1 MSYVLGK
8 SGDIEPEELRPSD
21 VLDGKWLKDGGAEMV
36 LWYRGAQYTRK
47 IPKNGLMTHSEAAA
61 MLRVRRESVWR
72 WVQAGKLRGFKARG
86 ANVVSIAELREF
98 GLKNGY
104 LFPDP
109 K

>member
-1 MSYVLGK
+1 MSYILGE
-8 SGDIEPEELRPSD
+8 SGDIQPGEPQPAD
-21 VLDGKWLKDGGAEMV
+21 VLKGKWLRDGGAEMV
-36 LWYRGAQYTRK
+36 LWYRGAQYARK

-72 WVQAGKLRGFKARG
+72 WVQAGKLRGFKVRG

-98 GLKNGY
+98 GSKNGY
-104 LFPDP
+104 LFPAS